1 MREKDTAN
9 LVTLATQGVGR
20 AGLCVVFLVAV
31 IGLLAGCGGAR
42 TVGPD
47 IAEHVARQVDNAPPP
62 RVPSE
67 FRPQFRR
74 YPSGIAD
81 AAENPGAFGLS
92 EDALRAR
99 AVLDSYFYKGD
110 VYDQAVTLGVC
121 TGADQLME
129 YMEELEAGTL
139 EMKAS
144 DFEQFLEAYM
154 INILKEAGYEV
165 LHATVVGKAEGF
177 VSTYL
182 EHGDSIPPGVLK
194 AYYQACVLRS

>member
-9 LVTLATQGVGR
+9 LVTLATQGVSR
-20 AGLCVVFLVAV
+20 AGLCVVLLIAV
-31 IGLLAGCGGAR
+31 IGLLAGCSGPVR
-42 TVGPD
+42 TGVQQGVEQ
-47 IAEHVARQVDNAPPP
+47 AGRQLENAPPP

-67 FRPQFRR
+67 PKIQFRR
-74 YPSGIAD
+74 YPSGVAD

-92 EDALRAR
+92 EEALRAR
-99 AVLDSYFYKGD
+99 AVLDRYFYEGD
-110 VYDQAVTLGVC
+110 VYDRAVALGAC
-121 TGADQLME
+121 TGFEQLME

-139 EMKAS
+139 EIRAS
-144 DFEQFLEAYM
+144 DFEEFLEAYM

-182 EHGDSIPPGVLK
+182 EHGDSLPPGVLK
-194 AYYQACVLRS
+194 RLV